1 MPGFSAGVPHARPT
15 IIMEA
20 SFEKLLVLLAKGG
33 VRFVVVGGVAVAIQ
47 GYVRLTEDV
56 DLLVDTTAEN
66 INRLLKVLSGYG
78 EGFARELSPDDFHT
92 EEGAIRIVEES
103 EQMQID
109 LFTLMS
115 GKRFTDVID
124 DADSFDVG
132 GFAIAVASKR
142 SLIEW
147 KERSEREK
155 DRLDVIALRQ
165 LLENPEA
172 FD

>member
-1 MPGFSAGVPHARPT
+1 MM
-15 IIMEA
+15 MEA

-56 DLLVDTTAEN
+56 DILIDAAAEN
-66 INRLLKVLSGYG
+66 IDRLLIVLGGYG
-78 EGFARELSPDDFHT
+78 EGFARELSPVDFRT

-109 LFTLMS
+109 LFTLIS
-115 GKRFTDVID
+115 GKSFADVIG
-124 DADSFDVG
+124 DADSFDVA

-142 SLIEW
+142 SLIGW